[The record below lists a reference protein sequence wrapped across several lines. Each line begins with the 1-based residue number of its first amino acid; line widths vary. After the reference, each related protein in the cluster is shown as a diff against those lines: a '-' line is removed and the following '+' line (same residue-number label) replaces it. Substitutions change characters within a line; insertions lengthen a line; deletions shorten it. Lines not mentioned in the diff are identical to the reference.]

1 MRLTPAG
8 EEVYQTCHVLF
19 STFEELDE
27 RLARQSEDQ
36 GAEARIAVTQ

>member
-1 MRLTPAG
+1 
-8 EEVYQTCHVLF
+8 VLF